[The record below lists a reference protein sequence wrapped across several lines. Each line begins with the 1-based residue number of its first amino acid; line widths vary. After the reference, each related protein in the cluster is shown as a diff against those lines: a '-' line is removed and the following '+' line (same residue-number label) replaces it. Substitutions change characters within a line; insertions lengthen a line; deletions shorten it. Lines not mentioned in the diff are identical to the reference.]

1 MTVNSRALR
10 LGRRFTGAQVLSHKF
25 SRTSS
30 LAQILSHKVHCDPL
44 DGVDFGGE
52 RRIKKSH
59 ALQWRHGF
67 QLSLEC
73 SWDLT
78 VLSCPSVPAM

>member
-10 LGRRFTGAQVLSHKF
+10 LGRRFTGAQV
-25 SRTSS
+25 
-30 LAQILSHKVHCDPL
+30 LSHKVHCDPL

-67 QLSLEC
+67 QLPLEC